1 MIEEGTAAR
10 LVRNTLANGTGQIL
24 GVLITLLLTPFLIN
38 DLGIEG
44 FGIWALAL
52 SLSFLG
58 GYASLTDI
66 GIEVAIARYIAE
78 ARSDGDYE
86 AASEVASSGMAFF
99 GLVAIIV
106 APLLVALSYPLVL
119 AFGIDADVRPQAVA
133 CFAFVGAQLIFEMPA
148 RVFFASLEGAQRYVT
163 FQAIELMRTA
173 LQAALFVVVLVA
185 DLGIAGL
192 GAALT
197 ASSLVVLVVAVI
209 AARRAVPEVHVRRR
223 HVSRARFRT
232 LLTFGSQYFAI
243 RVMGT
248 LYRQMDK
255 AIVGVALG
263 PRFVTFYEIANR
275 IQQAASMAQ
284 SIAAS
289 ALLPATAYLR
299 RSTEI
304 LRELYLRG
312 TNYATA
318 ISLAVAGAGFIFAE
332 DLIRTWVGE
341 SLTGSASGARL
352 FLVFV
357 AFTAVHAVGSAM
369 IVALGHMRFVIVVTL
384 VFIVINFGL
393 SVALVGPM
401 GYEGVILG
409 TVVANAIIWIP
420 YTVYFLRTFEV
431 GWREWVR
438 KVVLPNVPGLAIQA
452 ATAAPLL
459 HVATRSPNLAVVG
472 LLALVSTLLSLAVFA
487 RVGLPADDRA
497 RLIVTLRRA
506 VGLGDRAVPT
516 GPA

>member
-1 MIEEGTAAR
+1 VTEEGTAAR
-10 LVRNTLANGTGQIL
+10 LVRNTLANGAGQIA
-24 GVLITLLLTPFLIN
+24 GVLITLLLTPFLIS

-52 SLSFLG
+52 SFSFLG
-58 GYASLTDI
+58 GYASLTDV

-78 ARSDGDYE
+78 ARSDGDYD
-86 AASEVASSGMAFF
+86 AASEVASTGMAFF
-99 GLVAIIV
+99 GLVAAV
-106 APLLVALSYPLVL
+106 AAPLLVALSYPLVL
-119 AFGIDADVRPQAVA
+119 AFGIHGDIRPAAVA
-133 CFAFVGAQLIFEMPA
+133 CFAFVGGQLIFELPA
-148 RVFFASLEGAQRYVT
+148 RVFFATLEGAQRYVT
-163 FQAIELMRTA
+163 FQAIELLRTA
-173 LQAALFVVVLVA
+173 LQALLFVVVLVTG
-185 DLGIAGL
+185 LGVAGL
-192 GAALT
+192 GAALM
-197 ASSLVVLVVAVI
+197 ASSLVVLVVATV
-209 AARRAVPEVHVRRR
+209 AARRAVPEVHVRRK

-232 LLTFGSQYFAI
+232 LLTFGGQYFFV

-263 PRFVTFYEIANR
+263 PRVVTSYEIANR

-289 ALLPATAYLR
+289 ALLPATAFLR

-318 ISLAVAGAGFIFAE
+318 ISLAVAGAGFIFAT

-341 SLTGSASGARL
+341 SLTHSAAGARL

-384 VFIVINFGL
+384 VFIVVNLVL

-409 TVVANAIIWIP
+409 TVIANALVWLP
-420 YTVYFLRTFEV
+420 YTLYFLRTFEV
-431 GWREWVR
+431 RWGEWIRRVA
-438 KVVLPNVPGLAIQA
+438 LPNVPGLAAQA

-459 HVATRSPNLAVVG
+459 YLADRSSNLGVVG
-472 LLALVSTLLSLAVFA
+472 LLALASALVSLAVFA

-497 RLIVTLRRA
+497 RLVVTVRRA
-506 VGLGDRAVPT
+506 LGMGDRAVPV
-516 GPA
+516 GRG

>member
-1 MIEEGTAAR
+1 MIEEGSAAR
-10 LVRNTLANGTGQIL
+10 LVRNTLANGAGQVA
-24 GVLITLLLTPFLIN
+24 GVLITLLLTPFLIS

-78 ARSDGDYE
+78 ARSDGDFD
-86 AASEVASSGMAFF
+86 AANEVASTGMAFF
-99 GLVAIIV
+99 GLVAAIA

-119 AFGIDADVRPQAVA
+119 AFGIDADVRAAATA

-148 RVFFASLEGAQRYVT
+148 RAFFATLEGAQRYVA

-173 LQAALFVVVLVA
+173 LQALLFVVVLVT

-192 GAALT
+192 GASLF
-197 ASSLVVLVVAVI
+197 ASSFVVLVVAAI
-209 AARRAVPEVHVRRR
+209 AARRAVPEVRMRRR
-223 HVSRARFRT
+223 HISRARFRT
-232 LLTFGSQYFAI
+232 LVTFGGQYFAV

-248 LYRQMDK
+248 MYRQMDK

-289 ALLPATAYLR
+289 ALLPATAFLR

-318 ISLAVAGAGFIFAE
+318 VSLAVAGAGFIFAE

-341 SLTGSASGARL
+341 ALTDSALGARL

-357 AFTAVHAVGSAM
+357 AFTAVHAVGTSM
-369 IVALGHMRFVIVVTL
+369 IVALGHMRFVIVVTF
-384 VFIVINFGL
+384 VFIVVNLGL
-393 SVALVGPM
+393 SLALVGPM

-409 TVVANAIIWIP
+409 TVVANAVVWLP
-420 YTVYFLRTFEV
+420 YTIHFLRTFEV
-431 GWREWVR
+431 GWGEWLRRVI
-438 KVVLPNVPGLAIQA
+438 LPNVPGLGIQA
-452 ATAAPLL
+452 VTAAPLL
-459 HVATRSPNLAVVG
+459 YLAARSPNLAVVG
-472 LLALVSTLLSLAVFA
+472 LLALLSALLSLVVFA

-497 RLIVTLRRA
+497 RLVVTLRRA
-506 VGLGDRAVPT
+506 VTRTDRGVPVGD
-516 GPA
+516 G